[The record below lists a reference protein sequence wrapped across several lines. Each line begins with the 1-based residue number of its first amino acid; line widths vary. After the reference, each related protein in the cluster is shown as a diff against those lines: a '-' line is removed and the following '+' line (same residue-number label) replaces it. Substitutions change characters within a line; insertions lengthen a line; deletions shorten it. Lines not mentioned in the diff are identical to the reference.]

1 MRRVNWFGILVL
13 CCAATAAGAQTC
25 PFNLDHVAAKAKES
39 VDITLD
45 STVLQLAGR
54 FLSAADANQSD
65 AKSLLNGLKAICV
78 RNYEFAKEGEYT
90 PDDLQRVRNQL
101 RPPLWNRIVNVQEKN
116 ESSEVFTRTEGGRI
130 TGFAVIAA
138 EAKELH
144 VVYIDGPI
152 DLDKLSRFGGQFG
165 IPPIPAPDAARKP
178 SK

>member
-1 MRRVNWFGILVL
+1 MKRTWLAILAL
-13 CCAATAAGAQTC
+13 SCAAVPLGAQTC
-25 PFNLDHVAAKAKES
+25 PFNLDHIAAKAKEL
-39 VDITLD
+39 VDVTLD
-45 STVLQLAGR
+45 SATLQLAGK
-54 FLSAADANQSD
+54 FLSSGKTNESE
-65 AKSLLNGLKAICV
+65 AKSLLAGVKAICV

-101 RPPLWNRIVNVQEKN
+101 PQPQWNRIVHAQEKD

-138 EAKELH
+138 EPKELH
-144 VVYIDGPI
+144 VVYIDGAI